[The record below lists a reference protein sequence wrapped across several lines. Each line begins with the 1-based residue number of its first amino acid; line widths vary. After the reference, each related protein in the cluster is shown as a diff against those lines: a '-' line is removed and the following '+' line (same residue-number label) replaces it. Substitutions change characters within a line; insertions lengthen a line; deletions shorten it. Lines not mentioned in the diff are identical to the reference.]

1 MLYCYDC
8 SKKFQNL
15 KELRHHERVHQRRSF
30 CKECKMYFKTKISHE
45 IHNLKIHP
53 EPRPVRSPQ
62 QSQQPRQHREVTHHR
77 RREERRARYRGGRKW
92 RPAAE
97 CQAPLTVT
105 VSSKIVS
112 DSLEVYGCT
121 TPVKVKL
128 DWSPPLTIRPF
139 LGPPLYT
146 KEFVLT
152 SVFSF
157 QLRSGYCGV
166 LSYKFTTCPWIK
178 NISSCNDFFKKDR
191 YLIMNV
197 ANRICYCNQK
207 PVNI

>member
-1 MLYCYDC
+1 
-8 SKKFQNL
+8 
-15 KELRHHERVHQRRSF
+15 
-30 CKECKMYFKTKISHE
+30 MYFKTKISHE

-53 EPRPVRSPQ
+53 EPRLVRSPQ

-128 DWSPPLTIRPF
+128 D
-139 LGPPLYT
+139 
-146 KEFVLT
+146 
-152 SVFSF
+152 
-157 QLRSGYCGV
+157 
-166 LSYKFTTCPWIK
+166 
-178 NISSCNDFFKKDR
+178 
-191 YLIMNV
+191 
-197 ANRICYCNQK
+197 
-207 PVNI
+207 